1 MITQEHLEHWIKE
14 IQWQL
19 NGLHKELNKKGYV
32 NNKGLVVDGDFLSLE
47 YLREKTEIAIKTLHC
62 IEWDILHDELES
74 IDQILKNQ
82 RIAEQVLKA
91 KKQVDDYWEAVETQ
105 PTPDVMI
112 QGYYVGQKD
121 LIKKIMETNNAD

>member
-1 MITQEHLEHWIKE
+1 MQLYSCAVRPKDSAITLITFTRKNL
-14 IQWQL
+14 IGNTFL
-19 NGLHKELNKKGYV
+19 N
-32 NNKGLVVDGDFLSLE
+32 D
-47 YLREKTEIAIKTLHC
+47 
-62 IEWDILHDELES
+62 ES

-112 QGYYVGQKD
+112 QGYHIGQKD
-121 LIKKIMETNNAD
+121 LIKKILEGEEDKE